1 MFLEEIHLQCLAYL
15 VGCST
20 LLWMFCVL
28 AGVAPLRFV
37 CCRANRT
44 CSRGSGSV
52 REKQSLSI
60 LGYTHYGGVCVCCSR
75 DEKKAF
81 HFEGALTLRL
91 IGRISGIQEDS
102 FDNFLK
108 HTPLTRSHEQGSHSL
123 LCARYCSSNVLLLLY
138 HRTFG
143 SANLCSCCTQ
153 NDRGLVSIQN
163 LCVAFTCGCPKALP
177 RTASYTH

>member
-1 MFLEEIHLQCLAYL
+1 M
-15 VGCST
+15 
-20 LLWMFCVL
+20 
-28 AGVAPLRFV
+28 GV
-37 CCRANRT
+37 
-44 CSRGSGSV
+44 
-52 REKQSLSI
+52 
-60 LGYTHYGGVCVCCSR
+60 YVCVCSR

-177 RTASYTH
+177 RTASHTHTSTTWSILSPPTSHHYTQTPPLKLERKLPLSSFSLIFLQTLTRFASVLVSGKLPPPQ